1 MKIKELLEKISV
13 ITEVNVDNLFDKE
26 NKEKVCNELKTI
38 WAIFGENSMFY
49 EKFDVFIP
57 MAKVTEI
64 RPSDLFKVE
73 VIGIVL
79 DRLSGANPDE
89 DIDYFSYKKEEED
102 LSIESIFEYNEKRKK
117 EIQELTKEMVKM
129 TRLNK

>member
-13 ITEVNVDNLFDKE
+13 ITGVNVDNLFDKE
-26 NKEKVCNELKTI
+26 NKEKVYNELKTI
-38 WAIFGENSMFY
+38 WDIFGENSMFN

-64 RPSDLFKVE
+64 RPSDLLKVD
-73 VIGIVL
+73 VIGVVL

-89 DIDYFSYKKEEED
+89 DIDYFSYQKEEED
-102 LSIESIFEYNEKRKK
+102 LSFESLFEFNEKKK
-117 EIQELTKEMVKM
+117 KAIQDLTKEMVKM

>member
-38 WAIFGENSMFY
+38 WDIFGENSMFY

-64 RPSDLFKVE
+64 RPSDLFKVD

-89 DIDYFSYKKEEED
+89 DIDYFSYQKEED
-102 LSIESIFEYNEKRKK
+102 TFESLFEYNEKRKK

>member
-13 ITEVNVDNLFDKE
+13 ITGVNVDNLFDKE

-38 WAIFGENSMFY
+38 WTIFGEGSMFY

-64 RPSDLFKVE
+64 RPSDLLKVD

-89 DIDYFSYKKEEED
+89 DIDYFSYQKEED
-102 LSIESIFEYNEKRKK
+102 TFESLFEFNEKRKK